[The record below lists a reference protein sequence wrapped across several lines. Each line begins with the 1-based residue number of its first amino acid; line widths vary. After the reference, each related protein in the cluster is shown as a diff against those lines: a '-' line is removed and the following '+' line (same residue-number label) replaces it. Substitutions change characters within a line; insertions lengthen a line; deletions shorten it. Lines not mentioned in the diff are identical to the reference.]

1 MRKRII
7 LALIILILGV
17 VIALFV
23 YKTEPQLNKN
33 FETQKSFLKKF
44 PFRLGLDLSGGSHL
58 VYKADVSAVQSNE
71 VGSSMDALRDV
82 IERRVNL
89 FGVSEQVVQI
99 QHAGFVSGA
108 DEQLIVDLPG
118 ITDIKQA
125 IEMIGQ
131 TPVLEFK
138 TQVPEG

>member
-23 YKTEPQLNKN
+23 YKTEPKLNKN
-33 FETQKSFLKKF
+33 FETQKAFLKKF

-58 VYKADVSAVQSNE
+58 IYKADVSAVPSDQISD
-71 VGSSMDALRDV
+71 SMDALRDV

-89 FGVSEQVVQI
+89 FGVSEPVVQI
-99 QHAGFVSGA
+99 QHSGFISGA
-108 DEQLIVDLPG
+108 DEQLIVDLP
-118 ITDIKQA
+118 
-125 IEMIGQ
+125 
-131 TPVLEFK
+131 
-138 TQVPEG
+138 